1 MAVFICVMNTQANVR
16 CHAFNDTVQKE
27 GMTELAFNA

>member
-16 CHAFNDTVQKE
+16 CYDFDDTVRKD
-27 GMTELAFNA
+27 GMTDLAFNA